1 MLYICIEDR
10 LTIYLHSQ
18 YTVTHLTIPF
28 CLHPYAKNIII
39 VSLKKLQVVV
49 SLHRHTPIQSYAYS
63 IIPAKPIY
71 FISIR

>member
-10 LTIYLHSQ
+10 LAIYLHSQ

-39 VSLKKLQVVV
+39 VSFKKVAGSGFAPQ
-49 SLHRHTPIQSYAYS
+49 T
-63 IIPAKPIY
+63 
-71 FISIR
+71 